1 MPEMSGMLR
10 IENEKREK
18 RENEKGA
25 AWVYKIRNILEKNV
39 SIRKLGHIHNMTP

>member
-10 IENEKREK
+10 IEDEKRET
-18 RENEKGA
+18 GA